1 MDVDAVAGTKRKAD
15 ADNDEPAPPP
25 RRIRALDID
34 VVNKIAAG
42 EIIVA
47 PVHALKELL
56 ENAIDA
62 GSTALEVLVKDGGLK
77 LLQITDNGSG
87 IQKDDLVILCERH
100 TTSKIA
106 AFEDLAAISTYGF
119 RGEALASISHI
130 AHLTVTTKTKD
141 SALAWRAH
149 YLDGKLVPS
158 KPGQP
163 AEPKGVAGRPG
174 TQIAVEDLF
183 FSIPTRRKAFR
194 SYADEFNKIL
204 DMVGRYAIHSAGV
217 AFTCKK
223 AGESSASLSIPA
235 AASTID
241 RVRQIYGGGVANEL
255 VEVSA
260 SDERWGYKASA
271 LVTNANYHI
280 KKTALVLFI
289 NHRAVESTN
298 IKKAIEQV
306 YSAFLPK
313 GGHPFVYLSLD
324 IDPARVDV
332 NVHPTKKEVHFLNE
346 DEILHDICNKI
357 TEALT
362 AVDTSRT
369 FKTQTLIPGAAR
381 LVKYPAKDGEG
392 PVDTVL
398 ASGKRVRRNSN
409 DLVRTDTSERKITS
423 MFTRTESGEASG
435 SGSGSGGGRRAEEPA
450 AVPEPVEYDTVDR
463 EYVSCSLGSI
473 KQLRAEVRAD
483 MHRELTDIFSTHTF
497 VGIVDEQR
505 RLAAIQGGVKL
516 FLVDYGHTCFEYFYQ
531 LGLTDFGNMGAIRFS
546 PPLDL
551 TELLTLAAT
560 EEKALLLGANN
571 NDDDDDDDNGFDAP
585 AIVARVRDTLVEKR
599 QMLLEYFSL
608 EISPAAELVSLP
620 LLVKGYT
627 PPLGKLPRFLLRL
640 GPHVDWSGERA
651 CFQTFLRELATF
663 YSQLRLRLLVHRL
676 GHGACLGDGF
686 LEMLDEVVCPKHASV
701 VRVLFLAV
709 NVKEL
714 VERLDGLGGGS
725 LRQRG
730 DDGDEKRA
738 ELAVNVRRARVHGE
752 LANDADA
759 LDAEA
764 LKRVLVRCQRLL
776 GAAVAVAAAP
786 GGLVEGDELALL
798 AGLQRRVAAQ
808 RASNGPGETSHLR
821 GEAEIGRVGGEN
833 RGDDLRPDGF
843 RGWRPGGEDAGVVA
857 VGKVYDGERPGNVV
871 ESGEGMALHS
881 HGHFV

>member
-1 MDVDAVAGTKRKAD
+1 M
-15 ADNDEPAPPP
+15 
-25 RRIRALDID
+25 
-34 VVNKIAAG
+34 VNKIAAG

-87 IQKDDLVILCERH
+87 IQKDDLAILCERH
-100 TTSKIA
+100 TTSKIV
-106 AFEDLAAISTYGF
+106 AFEDLTAISTYGF

-183 FSIPTRRKAFR
+183 FSIPTRRRAFR
-194 SYADEFNKIL
+194 SYADEFNKII

-217 AFTCKK
+217 GFTCKK
-223 AGESSASLSIPA
+223 AGESSTSLSVPA
-235 AASTID
+235 AASAID

-255 VEVSA
+255 VEVFA
-260 SDERWGYKASA
+260 SDERWGFKAKA

-280 KKTALVLFI
+280 KRTTLVLFI

-298 IKKAIEQV
+298 IKKAVEQV

-346 DEILHDICNKI
+346 DEIIQDICNEI

-369 FKTQTLIPGAAR
+369 FKTQTLIPGAR
-381 LVKYPAKDGEG
+381 PVDNSTKDGEN
-392 PVDTVL
+392 PIDTVL

-435 SGSGSGGGRRAEEPA
+435 SAGRADEPM
-450 AVPEPVEYDTVDR
+450 AVPESIEYETVDR
-463 EYVSCSLGSI
+463 EHVSCSLSSI
-473 KQLRAEVRAD
+473 KQLRAEVRD
-483 MHRELTDIFSTHTF
+483 NIHNELTEIFTTHTF

-551 TELLTLAAT
+551 EELLTLAAE
-560 EEKALLLGANN
+560 EEKAMLGAS
-571 NDDDDDDDNGFDAP
+571 DDDFDTS
-585 AIVARVRDTLVEKR
+585 AIVARVRDQLIEKR
-599 QMLLEYFSL
+599 QMLQEYFSF
-608 EISPAAELVSLP
+608 EISPAAELVSVP

-627 PPLGKLPRFLLRL
+627 PPMGKLPRFLLRL
-640 GPHVDWSGERA
+640 GPHVDWESERG
-651 CFQTFLRELATF
+651 CFETFLRELATF
-663 YSQLRLRLLVHRL
+663 YVPEQLPPGPVPGEQR
-676 GHGACLGDGF
+676 A
-686 LEMLDEVVCPKHASV
+686 EEADEVHLELRKRRQHVWWAVEHIFFPAFKARLVATRSLMDGGILEVASLKGLY
-701 VRVLFLAV
+701 RVF
-709 NVKEL
+709 
-714 VERLDGLGGGS
+714 ER
-725 LRQRG
+725 
-730 DDGDEKRA
+730 
-738 ELAVNVRRARVHGE
+738 
-752 LANDADA
+752 
-759 LDAEA
+759 
-764 LKRVLVRCQRLL
+764 C
-776 GAAVAVAAAP
+776 
-786 GGLVEGDELALL
+786 
-798 AGLQRRVAAQ
+798 
-808 RASNGPGETSHLR
+808 
-821 GEAEIGRVGGEN
+821 
-833 RGDDLRPDGF
+833 
-843 RGWRPGGEDAGVVA
+843 
-857 VGKVYDGERPGNVV
+857 
-871 ESGEGMALHS
+871 
-881 HGHFV
+881 